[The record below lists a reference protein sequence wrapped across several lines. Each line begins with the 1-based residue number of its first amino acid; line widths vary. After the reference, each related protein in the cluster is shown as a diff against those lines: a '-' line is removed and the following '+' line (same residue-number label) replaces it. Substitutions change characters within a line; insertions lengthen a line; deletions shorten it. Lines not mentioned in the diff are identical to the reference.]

1 MSDQKDLDL
10 KGALEQGTKK
20 MSLQDLEQR
29 GFKNVKVLDE
39 KGLEELMRKAVDR
52 VVNTQTAEE
61 KARIVDESR
70 KELDRL
76 MKEHKAARSRA
87 QLLEADK
94 NELVEQ
100 VESLQRQLDLKA
112 DLEEELLHKK
122 FQEGTASMQSQV
134 EEVKKRA
141 QAIDNERERLRVEN
155 ASLDSQLTAEREK
168 VAKARELAEKVSEEI
183 GELQHDNV
191 RLQGD
196 LEASD
201 RRLAEHDKSLQ
212 NEQSKVREAER
223 ARTELVEQVLQLQA
237 KSGEAAKSGR
247 ELDTVR
253 AEIARIEPL
262 LREAAKEN
270 TALKGRA
277 TELET
282 RLQEAQQNNTR
293 ATAEAARLEGENA
306 PLRKEVQHLRSGIAA
321 MEASLVEERQRSQTG
336 VGETAQLRERLENN
350 ESKVRERQDA
360 LDQAQAEAARLEGEN
375 APLRKEVQ
383 HLRSGIAAMET
394 ALVEERQKSQTGVGE
409 TAQLR
414 ERLGNNESK
423 IRERQSALDQA
434 QAALAALEAAM
445 VAERAKSLAAAS
457 EAEELRK
464 NLDELRDRE
473 AQLLKRVSDA
483 DHVEVERV
491 HLQSELDR
499 VRGDISGL
507 EGQRV
512 ELEAARRALEDS
524 RAEAGALRTDL
535 ERLEI
540 EHEAKGVELEDTRRS
555 LEDTKLQNLSMRSD
569 LERLEKVEAAQ
580 REKTVIVTAELEDI
594 EEQHQTE
601 QQELEALRQVSK
613 QLEDQLARTRADLEQ
628 AHGEMQS
635 TQELLQREQDVARD
649 ARNETTTIHSR
660 LQDLTGHAARL
671 EEQLRGLSDDNSR
684 LQQRLVAADTTVE
697 SAGSL
702 NDRLAVLERLIELSR
717 KNSGTAR
724 ASIGESKAVTDLLRR
739 TLSLARPRKK
749 RKPALT
755 LQGGV
760 ALDGHALLQEFF
772 RRIRL
777 KERLQKHVPVKEKD
791 GQRHP
796 SELLQDV
803 VAALIQGDKRSG
815 KDKTTKLEILGPTG
829 GPDLADLRQFVGRV
843 SPRASHAVSRVHE
856 GLRNNL
862 FSPPEKPAR
871 VVLDVGGVPLPRS
884 YRPRIAYDPE
894 RREFVHGELRTIRDK
909 DTQGI
914 VPFLKE
920 SITKLPGAFPP
931 SRVRFRLDSSYFS
944 EDVVRFLNRKGC
956 SYVMKAPTLAAIRD
970 AAKKAKY
977 RELSGGWEDGEFEM
991 RIHPIRKT
999 MGRFVVVRHRLS
1011 RRNGPEIKAQFRDQ
1025 KFEYLVFVVD
1035 PKITPWRA
1043 YQAYLSRAASEAA
1056 SASQLAD
1063 FTKSKLLGK
1072 KRRQHGA
1079 LFPLYMMA
1087 SDLVQWFRRKAVPM
1101 DERERTLDSLRTDLL
1116 KLPTTQE
1123 RMGSADLPVV
1133 PKRDASRKAFDR
1145 LTRNIRRLRPVRPF
1159 RFRK

>member
-61 KARIVDESR
+61 KSRIVAESR

-141 QAIDNERERLRVEN
+141 QAIDNERERLRGEN
-155 ASLDSQLTAEREK
+155 ASLESQLTAEREK
-168 VAKARELAEKVSEEI
+168 VARARELAEKVSEEI
-183 GELQHDNV
+183 LELQHDNV
-191 RLQGD
+191 RLQGAV
-196 LEASD
+196 EGSD
-201 RRLAEHDKSLQ
+201 RLLTEHDKSLQ

-237 KSGEAAKSGR
+237 KGGEAAKSAK
-247 ELDTVR
+247 ELDAVR
-253 AEIARIEPL
+253 AELARIEPL

-270 TALKGRA
+270 AALKGRA
-277 TELET
+277 TEFET

-293 ATAEAARLEGENA
+293 ATAEAARLEGENV

-321 MEASLVEERQRSQTG
+321 MEA
-336 VGETAQLRERLENN
+336 
-350 ESKVRERQDA
+350 
-360 LDQAQAEAARLEGEN
+360 
-375 APLRKEVQ
+375 
-383 HLRSGIAAMET
+383 

-414 ERLGNNESK
+414 ERLENNESK

-473 AQLLKRVSDA
+473 GQLLKRVSDA

-540 EHEAKGVELEDTRRS
+540 EHEAKGAELEDTRRS
-555 LEDTKLQNLSMRSD
+555 LDDAKLQNLSMRSD

-803 VAALIQGDKRSG
+803 VAALIQGDRRSG